1 VQINDD
7 DDDDDVAVSCR
18 RPIAVRLDADCYAT
32 LRYATLRLLYS
43 GHVCYDRLDV
53 T

>member
-1 VQINDD
+1 VQIND

-32 LRYATLRLLYS
+32 LRLLYS
-43 GHVCYDRLDV
+43 RHFCYDRLDV